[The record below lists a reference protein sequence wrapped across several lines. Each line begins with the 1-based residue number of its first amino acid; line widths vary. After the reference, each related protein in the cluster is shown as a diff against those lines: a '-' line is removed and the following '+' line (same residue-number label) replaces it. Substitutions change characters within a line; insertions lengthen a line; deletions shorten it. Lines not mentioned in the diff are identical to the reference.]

1 MQNPFTLTFGKSPLE
16 PVERP
21 VQTNEIVDAF
31 TAESVNQQMF
41 IITGV
46 RGSGKTV
53 MMTEI
58 SQKLR
63 ENDQWIVIELNPA
76 TDLLKG
82 LLSKLNSNK
91 VCAGIIKSAKIDLSF
106 FGFGVA
112 IEGMLPITD
121 EETAIIAILEKMKKN
136 GKRLLIT
143 IDEVTN
149 NEFMQVFAGSFQIF
163 VRQDLPV
170 FLLATGLYENID
182 ELQNEKN
189 LTFLYR
195 APKIQLK
202 PLNNR
207 AIMNKYK
214 TIFKIESE
222 QAAKM
227 AELTKGYPF
236 AFQVLGYL
244 TWNHEGDY
252 EAVIDEYEQYL
263 SEFVYDKI
271 WSELSQK
278 DRIVARGIA
287 EVDGGKIKDIR
298 ERLGME
304 TNEFNPY
311 RKRLI
316 KKGILSGEMRGYVY
330 FTLPLFDE
338 YVIEN
343 SQELIQGQI
352 YEVVDKYNNRYHITY
367 TLCSG
372 LNSLQFYVTE
382 IFVLILFLSHILKT
396 TDRIY

>member
-21 VQTNEIVDAF
+21 VQTNEIIEAF
-31 TAESVNQQMF
+31 TADSINQQMF

-58 SQKLR
+58 SRQLR
-63 ENDQWIVIELNPA
+63 EKEEWVVIELNPA
-76 TDLLKG
+76 TDLLQG
-82 LLSKLNSNK
+82 MLSKLNSNQ

-106 FGFGVA
+106 FGFGVSV
-112 IEGMLPITD
+112 EGAAPITD
-121 EETAIIAILEKMKKN
+121 TETAIIAILEKMKKN

-149 NEFMQVFAGSFQIF
+149 SEYMHVFASAFQIF

-202 PLNNR
+202 PLNKQ
-207 AIMNKYK
+207 AIVNKYK
-214 TIFKIESE
+214 NIFEIEVD
-222 QAAKM
+222 QATQM
-227 AELTKGYPF
+227 ADLTKGYPF

-244 TWNHEGDY
+244 TWNHHGDY
-252 EAVIDEYEQYL
+252 NAVREEYEQYL

-278 DRIVARGIA
+278 DRMVARGIA
-287 EVDGGKIKDIR
+287 DVEGGKIKDIR
-298 ERLGME
+298 EHLHME

-316 KKGILSGEMRGYVY
+316 KKGILSGETRGYVY
-330 FTLPLFDE
+330 FTLPLFEE
-338 YVIEN
+338 YVMEN
-343 SQELIQGQI
+343 
-352 YEVVDKYNNRYHITY
+352 Y
-367 TLCSG
+367 
-372 LNSLQFYVTE
+372 
-382 IFVLILFLSHILKT
+382 
-396 TDRIY
+396 

>member
-1 MQNPFTLTFGKSPLE
+1 MPVSGQKNRGAREDSLQILGSVE
-16 PVERP
+16 P
-21 VQTNEIVDAF
+21 
-31 TAESVNQQMF
+31 
-41 IITGV
+41 
-46 RGSGKTV
+46 
-53 MMTEI
+53 
-58 SQKLR
+58 
-63 ENDQWIVIELNPA
+63 
-76 TDLLKG
+76 
-82 LLSKLNSNK
+82 LSKK
-91 VCAGIIKSAKIDLSF
+91 
-106 FGFGVA
+106 
-112 IEGMLPITD
+112 P
-121 EETAIIAILEKMKKN
+121 
-136 GKRLLIT
+136 
-143 IDEVTN
+143 
-149 NEFMQVFAGSFQIF
+149 
-163 VRQDLPV
+163 P
-170 FLLATGLYENID
+170 
-182 ELQNEKN
+182 LQN
-189 LTFLYR
+189 
-195 APKIQLK
+195 QG
-202 PLNNR
+202 
-207 AIMNKYK
+207 
-214 TIFKIESE
+214 FKWWEHVTIESE

-244 TWNHEGDY
+244 TWNHAGDY

-287 EVDGGKIKDIR
+287 EVDGGKIKDIW
-298 ERLGME
+298 ERIGME

-352 YEVVDKYNNRYHITY
+352 YEVVDEYNNRYHITY

-382 IFVLILFLSHILKT
+382 I
-396 TDRIY
+396 R

>member
-58 SQKLR
+58 ARRLR
-63 ENDQWIVIELNPA
+63 EKENWVVIELNPS
-76 TDLLKG
+76 TDLLQAM
-82 LLSKLNSNK
+82 LAKLNSNK
-91 VCAGIIKSAKIDLSF
+91 VCAAIIKSAKIDLSF

-112 IEGMLPITD
+112 IEGVPAITD
-121 EETAIIAILEKMKKN
+121 AETAIITILEKMKKS
-136 GKRLLIT
+136 GKRLLVT

-149 NEFMQVFAGSFQIF
+149 NDFMKVFAGSFQIF

-202 PLNNR
+202 QL
-207 AIMNKYK
+207 AIINKYK
-214 TIFKIESE
+214 NIFGTDRDTAE
-222 QAAKM
+222 KM

-244 TWNHEGDY
+244 TWNHSGHY
-252 EAVIDEYEQYL
+252 EVVIDEYEQYL

-287 EVDGGKIKDIR
+287 ETESGKIKEIR
-298 ERLGME
+298 EHLGME

-316 KKGILSGEMRGYVY
+316 KKGIVSGETRGYVF
-330 FTLPLFDE
+330 FTLPLFE
-338 YVIEN
+338 RYVIDN
-343 SQELIQGQI
+343 S
-352 YEVVDKYNNRYHITY
+352 
-367 TLCSG
+367 
-372 LNSLQFYVTE
+372 
-382 IFVLILFLSHILKT
+382 
-396 TDRIY
+396 

>member
-21 VQTNEIVDAF
+21 VQTNEIIDTF
-31 TAESVNQQMF
+31 TAEQINQQMF

-63 ENDQWIVIELNPA
+63 ENDDWVVIELNPA

-82 LLSKLNSNK
+82 LLSKLNSNR

-106 FGFGVA
+106 FGFGVE
-112 IEGMLPITD
+112 IEGTSPITD
-121 EETAIIAILEKMKKN
+121 EETAIITILEKMKKS

-149 NEFMQVFAGSFQIF
+149 NQFMQVFAGSFQIF

-207 AIMNKYK
+207 AIAGKYK
-214 TIFKIESE
+214 AIFKIESE
-222 QAAKM
+222 QASKM
-227 AELTKGYPF
+227 AQLTKGYPF

-244 TWNHEGDY
+244 TWNQGGDY

-287 EVDGGKIKDIR
+287 EVDSGKIKDIR
-298 ERLGME
+298 EYLGME

-330 FTLPLFDE
+330 FTLPLFEE

-343 SQELIQGQI
+343 
-352 YEVVDKYNNRYHITY
+352 
-367 TLCSG
+367 
-372 LNSLQFYVTE
+372 F
-382 IFVLILFLSHILKT
+382 
-396 TDRIY
+396 

>member
-21 VQTNEIVDAF
+21 VQTNEIIDTF
-31 TAESVNQQMF
+31 TAEQINQQMF

-58 SQKLR
+58 AQKLR
-63 ENDQWIVIELNPA
+63 ENEEWIVIELNPA
-76 TDLLKG
+76 IDLLKG

-91 VCAGIIKSAKIDLSF
+91 TCAGIIKSAKIDLSF
-106 FGFGVA
+106 FGFGLQV
-112 IEGMLPITD
+112 EGTTPITD
-121 EETAIIAILEKMKKN
+121 EETAIITILEKMKKN
-136 GKRLLIT
+136 GNRLLIT

-149 NEFMQVFAGSFQIF
+149 NEYMQVFAGSFQIF

-207 AIMNKYK
+207 AIINKYK
-214 TIFKIESE
+214 TIFKIDTES
-222 QAAKM
+222 AKQM

-244 TWNHEGDY
+244 TWNHEGNY
-252 EAVIDEYEQYL
+252 KVVIDEYEQYL
-263 SEFVYDKI
+263 SEYVYDKI

-278 DRIVARGIA
+278 DRLVARGIA
-287 EVDGGKIKDIR
+287 EVNSGKIKDIR
-298 ERLGME
+298 EYLGME

-330 FTLPLFDE
+330 FILPLFDE
-338 YVIEN
+338 YVVEN
-343 SQELIQGQI
+343 YDFKL
-352 YEVVDKYNNRYHITY
+352 
-367 TLCSG
+367 
-372 LNSLQFYVTE
+372 
-382 IFVLILFLSHILKT
+382 
-396 TDRIY
+396 

>member
-1 MQNPFTLTFGKSPLE
+1 
-16 PVERP
+16 
-21 VQTNEIVDAF
+21 
-31 TAESVNQQMF
+31 MF

-63 ENDQWIVIELNPA
+63 ENDQWIVIKLNPA

-112 IEGMLPITD
+112 IEGMSPITD

-149 NEFMQVFAGSFQIF
+149 NEFMQVLAGSFQIF

-195 APKIQLK
+195 AP
-202 PLNNR
+202 
-207 AIMNKYK
+207 
-214 TIFKIESE
+214 
-222 QAAKM
+222 KM

-343 SQELIQGQI
+343 S
-352 YEVVDKYNNRYHITY
+352 
-367 TLCSG
+367 
-372 LNSLQFYVTE
+372 
-382 IFVLILFLSHILKT
+382 
-396 TDRIY
+396 

>member
-21 VQTNEIVDAF
+21 VQTNEIIDTF
-31 TAESVNQQMF
+31 TAERINQQIF

-58 SQKLR
+58 AQKLR
-63 ENDQWIVIELNPA
+63 KNEEWVVIELNPA
-76 TDLLKG
+76 IDLLKG

-91 VCAGIIKSAKIDLSF
+91 TCAGIIKSAKIDLSF
-106 FGFGVA
+106 FGFGIE
-112 IEGMLPITD
+112 IEGTTPITD
-121 EETAIIAILEKMKKN
+121 EETAIITILEKMKKN

-149 NEFMQVFAGSFQIF
+149 NKYMQIFAGSFQIF

-214 TIFKIESE
+214 TIFKIDSE
-222 QAAKM
+222 EAKQM

-252 EAVIDEYEQYL
+252 KAVIDEYEQYL
-263 SEFVYDKI
+263 SEYVYDKI

-278 DRIVARGIA
+278 DRLVARGIA
-287 EVDGGKIKDIR
+287 EVESGKIKDIR
-298 ERLGME
+298 EYLRME

-330 FTLPLFDE
+330 FTLPLFNE
-338 YVIEN
+338 YVVEN
-343 SQELIQGQI
+343 FS
-352 YEVVDKYNNRYHITY
+352 
-367 TLCSG
+367 
-372 LNSLQFYVTE
+372 
-382 IFVLILFLSHILKT
+382 
-396 TDRIY
+396 